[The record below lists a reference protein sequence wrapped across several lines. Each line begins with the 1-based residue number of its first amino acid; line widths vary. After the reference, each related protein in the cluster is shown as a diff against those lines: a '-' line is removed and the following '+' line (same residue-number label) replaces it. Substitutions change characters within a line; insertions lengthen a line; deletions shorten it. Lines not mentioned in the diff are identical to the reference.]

1 MANLLLH
8 QLALPGLAVALII
21 VARVFLRAGSAR
33 PGKGLT
39 VSREW
44 LIEHEIGRDGS
55 R

>member
-1 MANLLLH
+1 MTNLLIH
-8 QLALPGLAVALII
+8 QLALPGLVVALIV
-21 VARVFLRAGSAR
+21 VARVFLRVGSAL